1 VAKVLYR
8 TALALLKAFSR
19 ELGRPGSQLYASLQQ
34 QQAGLRIRIILSCWI
49 RIRIQIVGPDPDPE
63 G

>member
-19 ELGRPGSQLYASLQQ
+19 ELGRPESQLYASLQQ
-34 QQAGLRIRIILSCWI
+34 QAGLRIRI
-49 RIRIQIVGPDPDPE
+49 RMDPH
-63 G
+63 